1 MLYLYI
7 KTLAKKFKHIFSVPS
22 TQAITSLLLII
33 SSIVLVA
40 TTTIGTK
47 ILSTSDL
54 VDVNRVKVNSTSTE
68 RRIGD
73 AAGLS
78 RFPISKNNI
87 VKDEIGESNS
97 TTSTR
102 TSKPNVNDTET
113 KTTTTTTLLASN
125 RLINSFSYSIY
136 TDGQEVNSII
146 YSWATKPINV
156 VHRYLI
162 KISTNRLITN
172 EDQTLV
178 IKENIEVDN
187 YNAVTTYS
195 DLGDEGLYLEIQYKD
210 NSGNWILQE
219 QSQIK
224 YF

>member
-54 VDVNRVKVNSTSTE
+54 VDINRVKVNSTSTE

-78 RFPISKNNI
+78 R
-87 VKDEIGESNS
+87 
-97 TTSTR
+97 
-102 TSKPNVNDTET
+102 
-113 KTTTTTTLLASN
+113 
-125 RLINSFSYSIY
+125 
-136 TDGQEVNSII
+136 
-146 YSWATKPINV
+146 
-156 VHRYLI
+156 
-162 KISTNRLITN
+162 
-172 EDQTLV
+172 
-178 IKENIEVDN
+178 
-187 YNAVTTYS
+187 
-195 DLGDEGLYLEIQYKD
+195 
-210 NSGNWILQE
+210 
-219 QSQIK
+219 
-224 YF
+224 